1 MKMKKARQILA
12 VLMTS
17 AMLAG
22 SFNTPVL
29 AAQAGQA
36 EMEEFY
42 QEIQP
47 FESGEAG
54 DSVNIDSMDATVTE
68 AVQDDASA
76 VEEQDEASPAD
87 EQEDASAAAG
97 QDDASPADE
106 QDEASAATEQVDEI
120 QQETETLEQTE
131 TPEQVDE
138 TLQQTE
144 TLQETETPELIDETP
159 ELIDEA
165 PEQTIVNRALA
176 SIAGNPTEADV
187 IIEQNG
193 VVIFKSTPAVES
205 AEALDESAPR
215 FTTLSGALDHVR
227 GKMIAREESIYINVP
242 EEVFAQLDLL
252 EYADIM
258 DHTGDPCGGDY
269 LHSAINYFGANYS
282 TTGGGEYWVEYYFGY
297 KTSADEEAET
307 DAEVERLIS
316 SLGLKDGSKSDYDKV
331 KAIHD
336 YIVENV
342 EYDYDTYYGITTDY
356 WETYTGYGAIVMH
369 LAVCQGFSS
378 MFYRLC
384 LEAGID
390 ARMIDSRELGH
401 AWNIVQLDGLYYL
414 MDCTWD
420 ENTETDNFF
429 LRGRYD
435 FGEHENSD
443 DQFHEEDFAARYPL
457 SDYRYGF
464 EIEVLGTAPDYT
476 LITAD
481 GRTVSTAAENGRAKV
496 LIFFLDRCGRFLYT
510 VNSLSGTEYDGVD
523 FVYVNMVNYL
533 TSDQQNILSQ
543 IGDEMPADV
552 PGNYAVCANG
562 GDACAEF
569 ETITGIKDP
578 DGWVYSASVFL
589 INPDNEIVYAE
600 NAYAGNIGE
609 LVEGLLEDADL
620 PDAPEPGEDPFAG
633 FTEIGLCGQNA
644 VWRFY
649 GGDGGAYGKGTL
661 LINGSGKLWDN
672 YYYYTPI
679 GWLTEERGEDR
690 SFSGQNIQA
699 GEVKRVII
707 EDGIT
712 SIGESDFE
720 GFTSLASITFR
731 GPAPAIS
738 SGHGVTR
745 NIRIYY
751 PDYEPSWDKVK
762 RSLFPSGCKWIS
774 QDADGVH
781 HHKWGSSTVTKKA
794 TCTEDGEQEGVC
806 SECGEKATE
815 VIPATGHKWATKYT
829 VDKAATCAEEGVES
843 IHCTVCGSIREGS
856 ERTLEKTAHS
866 YGSWQV
872 VTAASCE
879 QSGLRKKVC
888 KSCGDTVTEEIP
900 ATGHKWATEYTVDKK
915 PTKTEEGIESI
926 HCTVC
931 DAIKEG
937 SERAIPPRAQE
948 PQDLTIDPAAYTVVM
963 GKTVDV
969 TVTGAKGALTC
980 EAEDPSMATATVSG
994 PKITVKG
1001 VKTGTVKLIVKAA
1014 ETADYEAGEAEFELN
1029 VVPGK
1034 TTRGDMFNLAN
1045 NVKVTWLAVPGAKY
1059 YKVYRTGV
1067 TNPKESLSEPVIVT
1081 TGLVGWDKSPGLT
1094 NGNAYRYKIVAST
1107 TGAGDPSGDSPL
1119 SYSKLMYRLKTV
1131 VIRSVKNTAPG
1142 KVTVKYDRSTSGDSY
1157 VLQYCERE
1165 DMVGAKTKVVL
1176 GANNTSYVIGG
1187 LKKGKTYY
1195 ISIRVRKK
1203 VNGIDYYTTFGV
1215 AKKIKITQ

>member
-1 MKMKKARQILA
+1 MIQDIYPHRLHNEFIPHRALDGEGIGFAFDGPKVLCRFEGNAVRLPRVKELGEEKAWRFL
-12 VLMTS
+12 
-17 AMLAG
+17 
-22 SFNTPVL
+22 F
-29 AAQAGQA
+29 
-36 EMEEFY
+36 
-42 QEIQP
+42 
-47 FESGEAG
+47 
-54 DSVNIDSMDATVTE
+54 
-68 AVQDDASA
+68 
-76 VEEQDEASPAD
+76 
-87 EQEDASAAAG
+87 
-97 QDDASPADE
+97 
-106 QDEASAATEQVDEI
+106 
-120 QQETETLEQTE
+120 TL
-131 TPEQVDE
+131 
-138 TLQQTE
+138 
-144 TLQETETPELIDETP
+144 DETP
-159 ELIDEA
+159 C
-165 PEQTIVNRALA
+165 
-176 SIAGNPTEADV
+176 
-187 IIEQNG
+187 
-193 VVIFKSTPAVES
+193 
-205 AEALDESAPR
+205 
-215 FTTLSGALDHVR
+215 
-227 GKMIAREESIYINVP
+227 Y
-242 EEVFAQLDLL
+242 LL
-252 EYADIM
+252 E
-258 DHTGDPCGGDY
+258 
-269 LHSAINYFGANYS
+269 
-282 TTGGGEYWVEYYFGY
+282 
-297 KTSADEEAET
+297 
-307 DAEVERLIS
+307 
-316 SLGLKDGSKSDYDKV
+316 
-331 KAIHD
+331 
-336 YIVENV
+336 
-342 EYDYDTYYGITTDY
+342 
-356 WETYTGYGAIVMH
+356 
-369 LAVCQGFSS
+369 
-378 MFYRLC
+378 
-384 LEAGID
+384 
-390 ARMIDSRELGH
+390 
-401 AWNIVQLDGLYYL
+401 
-414 MDCTWD
+414 
-420 ENTETDNFF
+420 
-429 LRGRYD
+429 
-435 FGEHENSD
+435 
-443 DQFHEEDFAARYPL
+443 AAL
-457 SDYRYGF
+457 
-464 EIEVLGTAPDYT
+464 
-476 LITAD
+476 
-481 GRTVSTAAENGRAKV
+481 
-496 LIFFLDRCGRFLYT
+496 
-510 VNSLSGTEYDGVD
+510 
-523 FVYVNMVNYL
+523 
-533 TSDQQNILSQ
+533 
-543 IGDEMPADV
+543 
-552 PGNYAVCANG
+552 
-562 GDACAEF
+562 
-569 ETITGIKDP
+569 
-578 DGWVYSASVFL
+578 
-589 INPDNEIVYAE
+589 
-600 NAYAGNIGE
+600 
-609 LVEGLLEDADL
+609 
-620 PDAPEPGEDPFAG
+620 DAPEGWEYEVVKALRHRAEGPREGIFAAWTAFQLANWYRDNRFCGRCGGPTHPADDERAMVCDRCKRRIYPRIIPAVIVGVTHGDEILMTKYNGRDIPYYALVAG

-751 PDYEPSWDKVK
+751 PDYEPSWNNVD
-762 RSLFPSGCKWIS
+762 RTLFPSGCKWIS

-937 SERAIPPRAQE
+937 SERTIPPQAQE
-948 PQDLTIDPAAYTVVM
+948 PQDLRIDPAAYTVVM

-1142 KVTVKYDRSTSGDSY
+1142 KVTVKYDRSASGDSY
-1157 VLQYCERE
+1157 VLQYCERQ